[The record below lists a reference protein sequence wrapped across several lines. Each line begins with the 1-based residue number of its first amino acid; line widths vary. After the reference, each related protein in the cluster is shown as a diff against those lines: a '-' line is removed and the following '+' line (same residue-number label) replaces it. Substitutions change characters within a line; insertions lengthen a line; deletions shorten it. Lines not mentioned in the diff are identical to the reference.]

1 VTRPTCTPARS
12 ATLAAGAASLLLLA
26 GCGGG
31 INRPAADTAPNE
43 QALVVLRELAR
54 CVRAHGLPGFPDPQL
69 GANGVPVFPNS
80 APRVPPET
88 QQACQSIANR
98 IPPSYSVTTAVS
110 ANDFAKLLRFARC
123 VRAHGVP
130 DWPDPNTLG
139 EFPINPRLQQGGKQL
154 FASAARGCAR
164 LNPDPS
170 GGIHVVRGT

>member
-1 VTRPTCTPARS
+1 VIRPTCTRART
-12 ATLAAGAASLLLLA
+12 AALAAGAAALLPLA

-31 INRPAADTAPNE
+31 SNRPAADTAPNE
-43 QALVVLRELAR
+43 QALVVLRELAH
-54 CVRAHGLPGFPDPQL
+54 CIRAHGLPGFPDPQL

-88 QQACQSIANR
+88 RQACQSIANR
-98 IPPSYSVTTAVS
+98 IPPAYSVTTAVS
-110 ANDFAKLLRFARC
+110 PSDFAKLLRFARC

-139 EFPINPRLQQGGKQL
+139 EFPINARLQQGGKQR
-154 FASAARGCAR
+154 FASAAQACAR

-170 GGIHVVRGT
+170 GGIHMVLGT